1 MTLLVSIYKHSYV
14 LLPIPFEGRVYMFYM
29 YAYREEISSL
39 LSSSQAL
46 IDMGVSGSF
55 IPRLPIKRVIG
66 EGGHGLLGVI
76 SASMVIYEEYT
87 KG

>member
-1 MTLLVSIYKHSYV
+1 M
-14 LLPIPFEGRVYMFYM
+14 
-29 YAYREEISSL
+29 A
-39 LSSSQAL
+39 LSSTSMFSIMDVMNTIIDITMYVINYFLPTRRFSQAL

-55 IPRLPIKRVIG
+55 IPTLPIKRVIG

-87 KG
+87 KEKK

>member
-1 MTLLVSIYKHSYV
+1 MHIENRFSITPHYSLSK
-14 LLPIPFEGRVYMFYM
+14 ET
-29 YAYREEISSL
+29 SSL
-39 LSSSQAL
+39 SSSSQAL

>member
-1 MTLLVSIYKHSYV
+1 M
-14 LLPIPFEGRVYMFYM
+14 
-29 YAYREEISSL
+29 A
-39 LSSSQAL
+39 LSSTSMFSIMDVMNTIIDITMYVINYFSQVL

-55 IPRLPIKRVIG
+55 IPTLPIKRVIG

-87 KG
+87 KEKK